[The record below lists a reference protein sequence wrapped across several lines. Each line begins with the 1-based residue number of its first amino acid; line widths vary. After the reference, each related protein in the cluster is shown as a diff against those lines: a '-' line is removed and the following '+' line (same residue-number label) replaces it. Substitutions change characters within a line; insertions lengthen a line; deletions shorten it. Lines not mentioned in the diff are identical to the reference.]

1 MRLSDP
7 MLRQCPLTST
17 RSVERSRM
25 RGFLVRVGVDQA
37 YGGWNAPMDPDT
49 NEFVYVSIPE
59 SRAMRASLETPYSLV
74 EPALARFAEA
84 HPKAPDRTVHLPS
97 DLTAANMH
105 LDPDFSRLTYGDGGS
120 RRGRPLIDLL
130 RDDVVVF
137 YAGLRPVAPC
147 EHRLVYAL
155 VGLYRVQ
162 EVVRL
167 ESVIEARWRENA
179 HTRCVE
185 HEPSDVIVR
194 AQPGCSGRLRRC
206 IPIGEFR
213 DGAYRVT
220 EPILEAW
227 SGLSCRDGYLQRSA
241 VLPSFPDARR
251 FVRWFE
257 QQGPELV
264 SANNP

>member
-1 MRLSDP
+1 
-7 MLRQCPLTST
+7 
-17 RSVERSRM
+17 
-25 RGFLVRVGVDQA
+25 
-37 YGGWNAPMDPDT
+37 MDPDT

-59 SRAMRASLETPYSLV
+59 SRPMRPSLATPYSMV

-84 HPKAPDRTVHLPS
+84 HPKAPERSVRLPS
-97 DLTAANMH
+97 LLTAANMH
-105 LDPDFSRLTYGDGGS
+105 LDPDFGHLTYGDGGN
-120 RRGRPLIDLL
+120 RRGKPLLDLAQ
-130 RDDVVVF
+130 DDVVVL

-162 EVVRL
+162 QVVRL
-167 ESVIEARWRENA
+167 ESVVEARWSENA

-206 IPIGEFR
+206 IPIGEYR

-220 EPILEAW
+220 RPTLETW
-227 SGLSCRDGYLQRSA
+227 GGLSCRDGYLQRSA
-241 VLPSFPDARR
+241 VLPSLSDAPR
-251 FVRWFE
+251 FFRWFE
-257 QQGPELV
+257 LQSPELV
-264 SANNP
+264 NANNP

>member
-1 MRLSDP
+1 MRA
-7 MLRQCPLTST
+7 
-17 RSVERSRM
+17 
-25 RGFLVRVGVDQA
+25 FLVRIGVDQA
-37 YGGWNAPMDPDT
+37 YGSWNAPMDPDT

-59 SRAMRASLETPYSLV
+59 SRPMRATLATPYSLV

-84 HPKAPDRTVHLPS
+84 HPTASHQSVRLPS

-105 LDPDFSRLTYGDGGS
+105 LDPDFGHLSYGDSGT
-120 RRGRPLIDLL
+120 RRGKPLLDLR
-130 RDDVVVF
+130 RDDLVVF
-137 YAGLRPVAPC
+137 YSGLRPVAPC

-162 EVVRL
+162 EVLQLSSVV
-167 ESVIEARWRENA
+167 ESRWSENA

-185 HEPSDVIVR
+185 QEPNDVIVR
-194 AQPGCSGRLRRC
+194 AQPGCSGLLRRC

-213 DGAYRVT
+213 DRAYRVT
-220 EPILEAW
+220 RPLLETW
-227 SGLSCRDGYLQRSA
+227 GGLSCQNGYLQRSA
-241 VLPSFPDARR
+241 VLPRFLDAPR
-251 FVRWFE
+251 FLAWFD